1 MNCIFCKIT
10 NGEVFSEK
18 IYEDE
23 FCFVIPDKFPG
34 SEGQCLVITKEHKDY
49 IFDLE
54 ESTYE
59 HIFGVAKKIAKAID
73 KSFSTKKTGIVV
85 EGLQVGHAH
94 IRLHPIYDGL
104 KINGDEA
111 SDEDLKIVSEKIKA
125 KL

>member
-1 MNCIFCKIT
+1 
-10 NGEVFSEK
+10 
-18 IYEDE
+18 
-23 FCFVIPDKFPG
+23 
-34 SEGQCLVITKEHKDY
+34 GQCLVITKEHKDY